1 MAVPGSV
8 GRCSTVMCVRCRWY
22 SCVVCVPPGL
32 AAVAGRQV
40 AFRASEGLPGASV
53 VAEGAVLLLLLSLVS
68 GSGLMLLLW
77 LHLELF
83 HVVCVALFPPP
94 QCAFGVS
101 CRGWLLGALFVSS
114 YSCVVGPRSWAGFC
128 AFWGFL
134 PLFAL
139 FHLFPLFVSL

>member
-1 MAVPGSV
+1 MCAAGIGGGGRAPGSISGV
-8 GRCSTVMCVRCRWY
+8 G
-22 SCVVCVPPGL
+22 
-32 AAVAGRQV
+32 
-40 AFRASEGLPGASV
+40 GLPGASV